1 MWNSQS
7 SKERGFAELFKS
19 VWILNV
25 FMLFINIGQKSRDF
39 SSGAFFS
46 LWFLP
51 GFFNP
56 WRVLDFLRE
65 ESNFLIGW
73 VLPAGSFRDWP
84 TAELKTHFSSLAH
97 LQGAMVRKASGFSL

>member
-7 SKERGFAELFKS
+7 SKERGFAALFKP
-19 VWILNV
+19 V
-25 FMLFINIGQKSRDF
+25 INIRQKSGDF
-39 SSGAFFS
+39 SSGIFS

-51 GFFNP
+51 GFLNP
-56 WRVLDFLRE
+56 WQALDFLRE

-73 VLPAGSFRDWP
+73 VLPGRSSRDWP